1 MAKKSGFD
9 MKAIKNKTIEY
20 LKELEQIELKRSKR
34 YKHWEEKYKEHLIKA
49 GEISGL
55 IKIYEEFNL

>member
-1 MAKKSGFD
+1 MSKKSGFD
-9 MKAIKNKTIEY
+9 MKIINNKTIEY

-34 YKHWEEKYKEHLIKA
+34 YKPWEEKYKEHLIKA

-55 IKIYEEFNL
+55 ISIHQSLNS

>member
-20 LKELEQIELKRSKR
+20 LKELEQIEL
-34 YKHWEEKYKEHLIKA
+34 
-49 GEISGL
+49 
-55 IKIYEEFNL
+55 N